1 LSSKTNQPLSNKPT
15 ANASVT
21 LNTPARRNLEISYER
36 LLMSTSGVKRV
47 GRGYQS
53 DFDNMSAPATA
64 APMMK
69 TSTKP
74 AVHTKKQSKLW
85 GNGGARMPPPVSSED
100 VKYYT
105 DEFGN
110 IVPTYHAAHA
120 QAFNATETSWSHKDD
135 GVSAVRIVREAL
147 KAIVNVKTHSKKQS
161 RHL

>member
-1 LSSKTNQPLSNKPT
+1 ME
-15 ANASVT
+15 V
-21 LNTPARRNLEISYER
+21 SYDR

-53 DFDNMSAPATA
+53 DLANTSAPV
-64 APMMK
+64 PMN
-69 TSTKP
+69 KP
-74 AVHTKKQSKLW
+74 THSKKQSKLW
-85 GNGGARMPPPVSSED
+85 GGALRMPPPISSED

-110 IVPTYHAAHA
+110 IVPTYHA
-120 QAFNATETSWSHKDD
+120 TEASWSHKDD

-161 RHL
+161 RQL